1 MNLSHLH
8 YFRELAQV
16 QHYTKA
22 AHNLF
27 ISQPTLS
34 HSIAALEEE
43 LDVKLFEKNGRSVK
57 LTTEGALFAQYV
69 EKSLDAL
76 EDGIGE
82 LQKRKGRLSGKVS
95 LGAIQSVRS
104 AFLPEAVLAYRRTH
118 GNLIEL
124 KIDQGSTKE
133 LLYNLH
139 TGENDVAITSE
150 VKADGFE
157 FTPLFRQRLVAIV
170 HEGHPLA
177 SRASISVTELADMPV
192 YTYREGIIVGA
203 EVSEF
208 LKSHG
213 LDPGDMDLNRDSDDE
228 VILGGIVSRA
238 PVVGL
243 ALDSSGLYPYRNLK
257 LIPLEEP
264 EAQQIHPIG
273 VLRLAGKRFDPATRD
288 FIEFLFGFA
297 HNFYHHD
304 DPENANLT
312 SPVVCC

>member
-1 MNLSHLH
+1 MRACSITPKQRTTCSSRNRRS
-8 YFRELAQV
+8 R
-16 QHYTKA
+16 
-22 AHNLF
+22 
-27 ISQPTLS
+27 IPSR
-34 HSIAALEEE
+34 HSRK
-43 LDVKLFEKNGRSVK
+43 LDCKLFCRAGRGIR
-57 LTTEGALFAQYV
+57 LTDEGALFAQYV

-82 LQKRKGRLSGKVS
+82 LEKRKGRLSGRVS

-118 GNLIEL
+118 GNLVEL

-133 LLYNLH
+133 LLYNLR
-139 TGENDVAITSE
+139 TGESDLAITSE

-157 FTPLFRQRLVAIV
+157 FTSLFRQRLVVIV

-177 SRASISVTELADMPV
+177 SRTSISVTELADMPV
-192 YTYREGIIVGA
+192 FTYREGIIVGA

-213 LDPGDMDLNRDSDDE
+213 LDPENMNLNRDSDDE

-264 EAQQIHPIG
+264 EAQSIHPIA
-273 VLRLAGKRFDPATRD
+273 VLRLAGKRFNPATRD
-288 FIEFLFGFA
+288 FIEFLFNFA
-297 HNFYHHD
+297 HNFYHYD

-312 SPVVCC
+312 SPVVCG

>member
-8 YFRELAQV
+8 YFRELAHV
-16 QHYTKA
+16 QHYTKT

-43 LDVKLFEKNGRSVK
+43 LGVKLFEKDGRTVK
-57 LTTEGALFAQYV
+57 LTSDGALFAQYV

-82 LQKRKGRLSGKVS
+82 LEKRKGRLSGIVS

-118 GNLIEL
+118 GNLVEL

-133 LLYNLH
+133 LLYNLR
-139 TGENDVAITSE
+139 TGENDLAITSE

-177 SRASISVTELADMPV
+177 SRTSISVTELADMPV

-203 EVSEF
+203 EEF
-208 LKSHG
+208 LKAHG
-213 LDPGDMDLNRDSDDE
+213 LNPDAMDLNRDSDDE

-243 ALDSSGLYPYRNLK
+243 ALDSSGLYPYRHLK

-273 VLRLAGKRFDPATRD
+273 VLRLAGKRFNPATRD
-288 FIEFLFGFA
+288 FLEFLFGFA
-297 HNFYHHD
+297 HNFYHYD
-304 DPENANLT
+304 DPENASLT